1 MVGQR
6 IKELRQAHGLS
17 LLELSKKSGVIIS
30 SLSRIETGKM
40 TGTVESHA
48 AIAKALGVRLI
59 ELYAGLDSQSPST
72 ELRQAHE
79 AAEKQIQARG
89 ALIEPLVASPLE
101 RKMLPALVT
110 LSAGKS
116 TKPERSQAG
125 CEKLVYLL
133 KGQLQVTV
141 GEENFKLKPGDSLY
155 FEAALMHSFSN
166 IGQGITSALVASC
179 PPSL

>member
-1 MVGQR
+1 MIGQK

-17 LLELSKKSGVIIS
+17 LLELSKKSDVIIS

-40 TGTVESHA
+40 TGTIESHL

-59 ELYAGLDSQSPST
+59 ELYAGLETQSPSA
-72 ELRQAHE
+72 EFRQAHE

-89 ALIEPLVASPLE
+89 ALMEPLVSAPLE
-101 RKMLPALVT
+101 RKLLPVILT
-110 LSAGKS
+110 LGTGKS
-116 TKPERSQAG
+116 TKPERSPAG

-133 KGQLQVTV
+133 KGQLQITV
-141 GEENFKLKPGDSLY
+141 GDETFKLKPGDSLY
-155 FEAALMHSFSN
+155 FEAALTHSFSN
-166 IGQGITSALVASC
+166 TNPGPSSALVASC